1 MFSRLIIDGN
11 SVYEIDEECLKR
23 RSVPPECGVTEAI
36 ERQQKKENKEKS
48 FRWIKQQKGNAG
60 RIPFLHETVLE
71 DSATSVS
78 TAVIATAE
86 EKKEDQPAAV
96 VSATAVVIAAEGAV
110 STAG

>member
-48 FRWIKQQKGNAG
+48 FR
-60 RIPFLHETVLE
+60 
-71 DSATSVS
+71 
-78 TAVIATAE
+78 
-86 EKKEDQPAAV
+86 
-96 VSATAVVIAAEGAV
+96 
-110 STAG
+110 